1 MQYKSHDLSFS
12 EVPYLTDFLSFLIL
26 PNSYWILMMLD
37 SISLDV
43 ALMVHCVDVG
53 VDVSRC
59 DNLCIRVCFIF
70 MTIYVK

>member
-1 MQYKSHDLSFS
+1 
-12 EVPYLTDFLSFLIL
+12 
-26 PNSYWILMMLD
+26 MMLD
-37 SISLDV
+37 SLSLDV